1 MHKQIHCKRSCSV
14 CEGLLTNALFPERVS
29 SLCVMYPEHLL
40 WVIEGHAA
48 AEVCVVGLGG
58 LRPSPHQVEQLCPC
72 LLGDEG
78 H

>member
-1 MHKQIHCKRSCSV
+1 MCYVSR
-14 CEGLLTNALFPERVS
+14 ALAGA
-29 SLCVMYPEHLL
+29 

-48 AEVCVVGLGG
+48 AEVCVVGLRG
-58 LRPSPHQVEQLCPC
+58 LRPSPHQVEHGLC

>member
-1 MHKQIHCKRSCSV
+1 MCYVSR
-14 CEGLLTNALFPERVS
+14 ALAGA
-29 SLCVMYPEHLL
+29 

>member
-1 MHKQIHCKRSCSV
+1 MCYVSR
-14 CEGLLTNALFPERVS
+14 ALAGA
-29 SLCVMYPEHLL
+29 

-48 AEVCVVGLGG
+48 AEVCVVGLRG
-58 LRPSPHQVEQLCPC
+58 LRPSPHQVEQLCLC